1 MEPLL
6 RMLRDHG
13 VDNAG
18 FQLRVLQKHLIDP
31 DRVSDAVSRLI
42 TGEPL
47 SRILGFAEFYGLD
60 FMLSPDT
67 LDPRQD
73 TELLIDLALKA
84 LGDGPARVLDIGT
97 GSGCIAI
104 SVLVHA
110 GGDVRAVATDLSA
123 GAIETARRNAEK
135 HQVDARIEFVQT
147 SWADGV
153 QGGFDLILSNP
164 PYIRSDVVSMLDMN
178 VRDYDPLLALDG
190 GAGGLDAY
198 RAIIAALPGL
208 LNPGGVAVL
217 EIGYDQGESVR
228 QMLEQIAGQRGTAR
242 VVVHPD
248 LNGRDRAVE
257 ISYGDK

>member
-18 FQLRVLQKHLIDP
+18 FQLRILQKHFSSDP

-73 TELLIDLALKA
+73 TELLIDLALKK
-84 LGDGPARVLDIGT
+84 LGNAPARVLDIGT

-104 SVLVHA
+104 SVLAHA
-110 GGDVRAVATDLSA
+110 GGDVRAVATDVSA
-123 GAIETARRNAEK
+123 GAIEIARNNAKK
-135 HQVDARIEFVQT
+135 HKVDTRIDFVRT

-153 QGGFDLILSNP
+153 QGGFDLVLSNP
-164 PYIRSDVVSMLDMN
+164 PYIRSDVVSVLDVN
-178 VRDYDPLLALDG
+178 VRAYDPMLALDG
-190 GAGGLDAY
+190 GVDGLDAY
-198 RAIIAALPGL
+198 RAIIASLPGL

-228 QMLEQIAGQRGTAR
+228 HLSEQSGAAR
-242 VVVHPD
+242 VIVHPD